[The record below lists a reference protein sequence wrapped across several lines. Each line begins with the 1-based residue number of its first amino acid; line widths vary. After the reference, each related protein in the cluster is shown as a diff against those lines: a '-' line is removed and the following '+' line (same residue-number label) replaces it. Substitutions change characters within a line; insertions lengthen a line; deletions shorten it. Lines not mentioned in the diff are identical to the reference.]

1 MEKLQ
6 ENKNLNSLDLKN
18 EKIPNKIWT
27 RWILKIKKVPTP
39 LGIEPRISGS
49 VDQRLIHWATES
61 FCFLYELFLYNKNLL
76 FVWWLVI
83 LISYT
88 NHKLTWIIA
97 TEHRPSAV
105 DKADAWVC
113 NHEGPVWLSGWMGLA
128 RI

>member
-76 FVWWLVI
+76 FV
-83 LISYT
+83 
-88 NHKLTWIIA
+88 
-97 TEHRPSAV
+97 
-105 DKADAWVC
+105 
-113 NHEGPVWLSGWMGLA
+113 
-128 RI
+128 